1 MNISQFEEE
10 LFNKMYKSKTVFK
23 EDNVNI
29 EQIILEFKDNND
41 FFIQH
46 ECEKLKTN
54 KVIIIYEE
62 DVLIV
67 EGSSIIKKLKNNII
81 QSND

>member
-54 KVIIIYEE
+54 KVIMIYEE

-67 EGSSIIKKLKNNII
+67 EGSSIIKKQKNNII

>member
-67 EGSSIIKKLKNNII
+67 EGSSIIKKQKNNII